1 MYAGNIT
8 TPQGL
13 KAATTPALKAKAIG
27 MSKNNVQ
34 ILQVD

>member
-13 KAATTPALKAKAIG
+13 KAATIPALKAKAIG
-27 MSKNNVQ
+27 ISKNNVRISQ
-34 ILQVD
+34 IN